1 MFLCKCSPVL
11 IFLYPCILLLYFSD
25 FIAHSIYIAAIK
37 LVISKYTFKNRQ
49 LFLFLF
55 FFYWVT
61 IQSVQV
67 FNGRYFVLVGYEDP
81 LDIMQS
87 VVNRSLYGIL
97 TFPKGNNCR
106 IYLLFCLQFQRKFE
120 FW

>member
-11 IFLYPCILLLYFSD
+11 IFLYPCILLYFSD
-25 FIAHSIYIAAIK
+25 FIVHSIYIAVIK

-55 FFYWVT
+55 FFYGVT

-67 FNGRYFVLVGYEDP
+67 FNAR
-81 LDIMQS
+81 
-87 VVNRSLYGIL
+87 
-97 TFPKGNNCR
+97 
-106 IYLLFCLQFQRKFE
+106 
-120 FW
+120 